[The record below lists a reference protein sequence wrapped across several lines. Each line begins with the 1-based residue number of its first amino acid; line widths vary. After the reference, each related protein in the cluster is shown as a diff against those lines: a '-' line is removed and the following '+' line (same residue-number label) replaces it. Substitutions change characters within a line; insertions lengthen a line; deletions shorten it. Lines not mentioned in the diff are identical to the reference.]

1 MRTRAF
7 FFTATALTLLGYG
20 IGPAEAGNVTR
31 CTFAY
36 VVTLSPGLSVQP
48 SSGTVTTN
56 GSTGKM
62 DCNGP
67 VNGHQA
73 RRGGTIGIDGHYGIQ
88 DADSCASGIIGG
100 GEGTGST
107 ALMVPTG
114 AGEQKM
120 TDWYTLTYGGQ
131 PSGRGVV
138 TGTFEGYHYS
148 GTFSL
153 YPLKGD
159 CVTAPLT
166 KALISGEAVLRS

>member
-1 MRTRAF
+1 MRTRALF
-7 FFTATALTLLGYG
+7 LTATALTLLGFG
-20 IGPAEAGNVTR
+20 IGPAEAGDGTR

-36 VVTLSPGLSVQP
+36 VVNLSPGLSYQP

-56 GSTGKM
+56 GPTGKM
-62 DCNGP
+62 DCEGP
-67 VNGHQA
+67 VNGHEA
-73 RRGGTIGIDGHYGIQ
+73 RGDGTIGLDGHYGTK

-100 GEGTGST
+100 GEGAGSA
-107 ALMVPTG
+107 ALMVPTS

-120 TDWYTLTYGGQ
+120 IDRYTLTYGQ
-131 PSGRGVV
+131 ASGRGVV
-138 TGTFEGYHYS
+138 SGTFEGDRYS

-166 KALISGEAVLRS
+166 KALVTGEAVLRS